1 MSQRRIFSK
10 FALFLCI
17 ISNVSLR
24 KICAGSTPN
33 YGRFAGLLNEETSK
47 EKPRYNCQGF
57 VWIPNE
63 HQIVISDFNFIPPQR
78 KENNVTFWIGPSKNT
93 GRVNDSEPSNNGI
106 YLKPVHLK
114 KRALHSTKSIVQYAK
129 KPKSPSETVLQEIL
143 ALSKVPKDKV
153 STAEYTAFTPSYE
166 NNIEQTDTEENNEP
180 IEIVKMEKGTLKT
193 LKITNP
199 PPVHSSIVEAS
210 VQVKELSKRKKRD
223 FDVNDIWKAVF
234 KLVDKGEQ
242 YQMMRQMISRN
253 NHNKNKEDVA
263 HTDVESLPSFK
274 KKELLLLNLPAE
286 KTIWDFSWF
295 SIYDHNAEK
304 SIATVYFPK
313 GPSWLVPKSKTLPG
327 FREYY
332 QKYSVTSSNIEIVD
346 EKTLLFHN
354 FSCQECPP
362 GTWIMAGD
370 AMLPNL
376 AGEILPTVNENGTY
390 ACDYLPDKL
399 KNVTI
404 KVKLPGLWEVS
415 DLTWISVFNVPH
427 KFSLSEVYVSHQDN
441 VPPVFNDDPVIALM
455 TSSNIGEGFLK
466 EIIKRIIEQLKSCK
480 IIESD
485 IVSKVFKYNKFV
497 TYILL
502 YAMSAVIYHKS
513 RKLKIWGGQG
523 LLTLYTGSFFPTFQ
537 QQLTFTL
544 LFCLVLFTVGAVK
557 FFCTVNSDQCILVH
571 GDANLSNMFDKSRF
585 SNIWFDRAFRQ
596 AKRCFEKSV
605 YPIGT
610 LFYADYVYA
619 ASLVSNWWKLAE
631 PRLNTSIA
639 VLGIAPLRFTTTS
652 TIISAV
658 TVSLLYSL
666 FPQSRMGHAVV
677 KRRLKSLMTTF
688 WRLVAARLT
697 DLTRPCRKMLTALP
711 EPEPWFGDFLGT
723 LPDPQKIGI
732 FGKVYAV
739 NSTCVQILNFTYN
752 GQAPDLFFWMDTET
766 IPSARGVKLSTFES
780 GDSMLT
786 PYYNKHVVLILPPNV
801 ALSDYKTF
809 GLWCQS
815 CTQDFGHIRIPD
827 GFTPPNPQFLT
838 HGLKATT
845 KGVRYNVGSGPI
857 LILDRR
863 TVKIYGLTFQGNRAP
878 DSFFFVGKG
887 SEPRR
892 NDGIKV
898 PIRGKDSPTDISNL
912 KELYNGEKDI
922 ILELPED
929 HDIYNI
935 DWISI
940 YCLRF
945 AVNFAF
951 VKIQAISDRI
961 PPYVPVPVQRSKIPE
976 FKREP
981 WTTVT
986 LLGKP
991 PRNNFTFQ
999 LGPPGGLRAYESWAK
1014 AKPGEFVWYVN
1025 GYMAPELWVQR
1036 GVTYKIRVE
1045 GGDDSV
1051 LERFFNPL
1059 YISDDP
1065 YGGYSKLTDDDR
1077 QQITVY
1083 AGLNKQNLPLDGS
1096 DTTEEKSYGRL
1107 CRFINRHPEIIPDR
1121 LDSFLEY
1128 RKNLVLRCLK
1138 NSPGI
1143 FYWTPDDR
1151 TPDVVYY
1158 QSYTNFNMGWKIIV
1172 TDEIPSDVPFTEQES
1187 YSYELLDSEDEQLY
1201 SQHRDP
1207 LLQGNAGIR
1216 PKRQC
1221 NGRSNEI
1228 SMLSHQAKR
1237 RPRVLFTQR
1246 QVQQLESRFKQQHYL
1261 TAFERDEM
1269 AKKLKLTS
1277 HQVKIWF
1284 QNRRYKFKRVR
1295 QDKTLELTVNFPKLH
1310 HSSLPL
1316 LLQPGEA
1323 YQTSKNPFDCR
1334 FLTSQT
1340 VSSHFLI
1347 SSALPHSCTTQCM
1360 PIQSSSF
1367 PWQQS

>member
-1 MSQRRIFSK
+1 M
-10 FALFLCI
+10 AMHCNL
-17 ISNVSLR
+17 IS
-24 KICAGSTPN
+24 C
-33 YGRFAGLLNEETSK
+33 F
-47 EKPRYNCQGF
+47 
-57 VWIPNE
+57 
-63 HQIVISDFNFIPPQR
+63 
-78 KENNVTFWIGPSKNT
+78 
-93 GRVNDSEPSNNGI
+93 
-106 YLKPVHLK
+106 
-114 KRALHSTKSIVQYAK
+114 
-129 KPKSPSETVLQEIL
+129 IL
-143 ALSKVPKDKV
+143 ATLTVH
-153 STAEYTAFTPSYE
+153 ATP
-166 NNIEQTDTEENNEP
+166 
-180 IEIVKMEKGTLKT
+180 
-193 LKITNP
+193 
-199 PPVHSSIVEAS
+199 
-210 VQVKELSKRKKRD
+210 
-223 FDVNDIWKAVF
+223 F
-234 KLVDKGEQ
+234 
-242 YQMMRQMISRN
+242 
-253 NHNKNKEDVA
+253 
-263 HTDVESLPSFK
+263 
-274 KKELLLLNLPAE
+274 
-286 KTIWDFSWF
+286 
-295 SIYDHNAEK
+295 
-304 SIATVYFPK
+304 
-313 GPSWLVPKSKTLPG
+313 
-327 FREYY
+327 
-332 QKYSVTSSNIEIVD
+332 
-346 EKTLLFHN
+346 
-354 FSCQECPP
+354 
-362 GTWIMAGD
+362 
-370 AMLPNL
+370 
-376 AGEILPTVNENGTY
+376 
-390 ACDYLPDKL
+390 
-399 KNVTI
+399 
-404 KVKLPGLWEVS
+404 
-415 DLTWISVFNVPH
+415 
-427 KFSLSEVYVSHQDN
+427 
-441 VPPVFNDDPVIALM
+441 
-455 TSSNIGEGFLK
+455 
-466 EIIKRIIEQLKSCK
+466 
-480 IIESD
+480 
-485 IVSKVFKYNKFV
+485 
-497 TYILL
+497 
-502 YAMSAVIYHKS
+502 
-513 RKLKIWGGQG
+513 
-523 LLTLYTGSFFPTFQ
+523 
-537 QQLTFTL
+537 
-544 LFCLVLFTVGAVK
+544 
-557 FFCTVNSDQCILVH
+557 
-571 GDANLSNMFDKSRF
+571 
-585 SNIWFDRAFRQ
+585 FDRAFRQ

-619 ASLVSNWWKLAE
+619 ASLVPNWWKLAE

-658 TVSLLYSL
+658 TLIPAESVDPASPFHCNNSSFIKPSYLLPASSLILQL
-666 FPQSRMGHAVV
+666 TFACLLLD
-677 KRRLKSLMTTF
+677 KRK
-688 WRLVAARLT
+688 
-697 DLTRPCRKMLTALP
+697 TRPGRHYIHLPIQPICCTTDFPFTPLGIFLVIIHLRMLLHPLLAQLLIILASFCNVLTALP

-766 IPSARGVKLSTFES
+766 IPSARG
-780 GDSMLT
+780 
-786 PYYNKHVVLILPPNV
+786 
-801 ALSDYKTF
+801 
-809 GLWCQS
+809 
-815 CTQDFGHIRIPD
+815 QDFGHIRIPD

-1083 AGLNKQNLPLDGS
+1083 AGLNKQNLPLDGN
-1096 DTTEEKSYGRL
+1096 GRL

-1151 TPDVVYY
+1151 TPDV
-1158 QSYTNFNMGWKIIV
+1158 SYTNFNMGWKIIV

>member
-1 MSQRRIFSK
+1 LPIAAKLTDAVLLRLWFSMAMHCNLIS
-10 FALFLCI
+10 FFILAALT
-17 ISNVSLR
+17 VH
-24 KICAGSTPN
+24 ATP
-33 YGRFAGLLNEETSK
+33 FVGL
-47 EKPRYNCQGF
+47 
-57 VWIPNE
+57 
-63 HQIVISDFNFIPPQR
+63 IVI
-78 KENNVTFWIGPSKNT
+78 
-93 GRVNDSEPSNNGI
+93 
-106 YLKPVHLK
+106 
-114 KRALHSTKSIVQYAK
+114 
-129 KPKSPSETVLQEIL
+129 
-143 ALSKVPKDKV
+143 
-153 STAEYTAFTPSYE
+153 
-166 NNIEQTDTEENNEP
+166 
-180 IEIVKMEKGTLKT
+180 
-193 LKITNP
+193 
-199 PPVHSSIVEAS
+199 
-210 VQVKELSKRKKRD
+210 
-223 FDVNDIWKAVF
+223 
-234 KLVDKGEQ
+234 
-242 YQMMRQMISRN
+242 
-253 NHNKNKEDVA
+253 
-263 HTDVESLPSFK
+263 
-274 KKELLLLNLPAE
+274 
-286 KTIWDFSWF
+286 
-295 SIYDHNAEK
+295 
-304 SIATVYFPK
+304 
-313 GPSWLVPKSKTLPG
+313 
-327 FREYY
+327 
-332 QKYSVTSSNIEIVD
+332 
-346 EKTLLFHN
+346 
-354 FSCQECPP
+354 
-362 GTWIMAGD
+362 
-370 AMLPNL
+370 
-376 AGEILPTVNENGTY
+376 
-390 ACDYLPDKL
+390 
-399 KNVTI
+399 
-404 KVKLPGLWEVS
+404 
-415 DLTWISVFNVPH
+415 
-427 KFSLSEVYVSHQDN
+427 
-441 VPPVFNDDPVIALM
+441 
-455 TSSNIGEGFLK
+455 
-466 EIIKRIIEQLKSCK
+466 
-480 IIESD
+480 
-485 IVSKVFKYNKFV
+485 
-497 TYILL
+497 
-502 YAMSAVIYHKS
+502 
-513 RKLKIWGGQG
+513 
-523 LLTLYTGSFFPTFQ
+523 
-537 QQLTFTL
+537 
-544 LFCLVLFTVGAVK
+544 
-557 FFCTVNSDQCILVH
+557 
-571 GDANLSNMFDKSRF
+571 
-585 SNIWFDRAFRQ
+585 
-596 AKRCFEKSV
+596 
-605 YPIGT
+605 
-610 LFYADYVYA
+610 
-619 ASLVSNWWKLAE
+619 VSNWDAFLCGL
-631 PRLNTSIA
+631 RLCRIVSSQLVEACRTTLEYIDCRPWN
-639 VLGIAPLRFTTTS
+639 RTTTLHNHAGNYFS
-652 TIISAV
+652 RHQSVEPASPFHCNSLLIKHLTFASSLILQQTFACLLLDKRKTRPGRHYIHLPIQPAAVEQIFHSHHFTIILVIIHLRMLLHPLLAQLLIIFA
-658 TVSLLYSL
+658 SLCN
-666 FPQSRMGHAVV
+666 V
-677 KRRLKSLMTTF
+677 
-688 WRLVAARLT
+688 
-697 DLTRPCRKMLTALP
+697 LTALP

-723 LPDPQKIGI
+723 LPDPQMIGI

-739 NSTCVQILNFTYN
+739 NSTCVQVLNFTYN
-752 GQAPDLFFWMDTET
+752 GQAPDLFFWMDIEAM
-766 IPSARGVKLSTFES
+766 PSARGVKLSTFES

-786 PYYNKHVVLILPPNV
+786 PYYNKHVVLILPPN
-801 ALSDYKTF
+801 
-809 GLWCQS
+809 
-815 CTQDFGHIRIPD
+815 QDFGHIRIPD

-887 SEPRR
+887 PEPRR

-961 PPYVPVPVQRSKIPE
+961 PPYVPVPVQRSKVPE

-1083 AGLNKQNLPLDGS
+1083 AGLNKQNLPLDGN
-1096 DTTEEKSYGRL
+1096 GRL

-1172 TDEIPSDVPFTEQES
+1172 TDEIPSDVPFTEHES

-1201 SQHRDP
+1201 SRHRDP

-1216 PKRQC
+1216 PKQQC

-1316 LLQPGEA
+1316 LLQAGET
-1323 YQTSKNPFDCR
+1323 YETSKNPFDCR

-1347 SSALPHSCTTQCM
+1347 SSPLPHSFTTQCM
-1360 PIQSSSF
+1360 PPQSSSF

>member
-1 MSQRRIFSK
+1 
-10 FALFLCI
+10 
-17 ISNVSLR
+17 
-24 KICAGSTPN
+24 
-33 YGRFAGLLNEETSK
+33 
-47 EKPRYNCQGF
+47 
-57 VWIPNE
+57 
-63 HQIVISDFNFIPPQR
+63 
-78 KENNVTFWIGPSKNT
+78 
-93 GRVNDSEPSNNGI
+93 
-106 YLKPVHLK
+106 
-114 KRALHSTKSIVQYAK
+114 
-129 KPKSPSETVLQEIL
+129 
-143 ALSKVPKDKV
+143 
-153 STAEYTAFTPSYE
+153 
-166 NNIEQTDTEENNEP
+166 
-180 IEIVKMEKGTLKT
+180 
-193 LKITNP
+193 
-199 PPVHSSIVEAS
+199 
-210 VQVKELSKRKKRD
+210 
-223 FDVNDIWKAVF
+223 
-234 KLVDKGEQ
+234 
-242 YQMMRQMISRN
+242 
-253 NHNKNKEDVA
+253 
-263 HTDVESLPSFK
+263 
-274 KKELLLLNLPAE
+274 
-286 KTIWDFSWF
+286 
-295 SIYDHNAEK
+295 
-304 SIATVYFPK
+304 
-313 GPSWLVPKSKTLPG
+313 
-327 FREYY
+327 
-332 QKYSVTSSNIEIVD
+332 
-346 EKTLLFHN
+346 
-354 FSCQECPP
+354 
-362 GTWIMAGD
+362 
-370 AMLPNL
+370 
-376 AGEILPTVNENGTY
+376 
-390 ACDYLPDKL
+390 
-399 KNVTI
+399 
-404 KVKLPGLWEVS
+404 
-415 DLTWISVFNVPH
+415 
-427 KFSLSEVYVSHQDN
+427 
-441 VPPVFNDDPVIALM
+441 
-455 TSSNIGEGFLK
+455 
-466 EIIKRIIEQLKSCK
+466 
-480 IIESD
+480 
-485 IVSKVFKYNKFV
+485 
-497 TYILL
+497 
-502 YAMSAVIYHKS
+502 
-513 RKLKIWGGQG
+513 
-523 LLTLYTGSFFPTFQ
+523 
-537 QQLTFTL
+537 
-544 LFCLVLFTVGAVK
+544 
-557 FFCTVNSDQCILVH
+557 
-571 GDANLSNMFDKSRF
+571 
-585 SNIWFDRAFRQ
+585 
-596 AKRCFEKSV
+596 
-605 YPIGT
+605 
-610 LFYADYVYA
+610 
-619 ASLVSNWWKLAE
+619 
-631 PRLNTSIA
+631 
-639 VLGIAPLRFTTTS
+639 
-652 TIISAV
+652 
-658 TVSLLYSL
+658 
-666 FPQSRMGHAVV
+666 MGHAVV

-697 DLTRPCRKMLTALP
+697 DLTRPCRKTCLLLDKRKTRPGRHYIHLPIQPICCSTDFPFTPLGIFLVIIHLRMLLHPLLAQLLIILASFCNVLTALP

-752 GQAPDLFFWMDTET
+752 GQ
-766 IPSARGVKLSTFES
+766 
-780 GDSMLT
+780 
-786 PYYNKHVVLILPPNV
+786 
-801 ALSDYKTF
+801 
-809 GLWCQS
+809 
-815 CTQDFGHIRIPD
+815 
-827 GFTPPNPQFLT
+827 
-838 HGLKATT
+838 
-845 KGVRYNVGSGPI
+845 
-857 LILDRR
+857 
-863 TVKIYGLTFQGNRAP
+863 AP

-1216 PKRQC
+1216 PSEQC
-1221 NGRSNEI
+1221 SI
-1228 SMLSHQAKR
+1228 LS
-1237 RPRVLFTQR
+1237 VIL
-1246 QVQQLESRFKQQHYL
+1246 
-1261 TAFERDEM
+1261 
-1269 AKKLKLTS
+1269 
-1277 HQVKIWF
+1277 
-1284 QNRRYKFKRVR
+1284 
-1295 QDKTLELTVNFPKLH
+1295 
-1310 HSSLPL
+1310 SSLVMIIGCKL
-1316 LLQPGEA
+1316 LL
-1323 YQTSKNPFDCR
+1323 
-1334 FLTSQT
+1334 L
-1340 VSSHFLI
+1340 
-1347 SSALPHSCTTQCM
+1347 
-1360 PIQSSSF
+1360 
-1367 PWQQS
+1367 

>member
-1 MSQRRIFSK
+1 M
-10 FALFLCI
+10 AMHCNL
-17 ISNVSLR
+17 IS
-24 KICAGSTPN
+24 C
-33 YGRFAGLLNEETSK
+33 F
-47 EKPRYNCQGF
+47 
-57 VWIPNE
+57 
-63 HQIVISDFNFIPPQR
+63 
-78 KENNVTFWIGPSKNT
+78 
-93 GRVNDSEPSNNGI
+93 
-106 YLKPVHLK
+106 
-114 KRALHSTKSIVQYAK
+114 
-129 KPKSPSETVLQEIL
+129 IL
-143 ALSKVPKDKV
+143 ATLTVH
-153 STAEYTAFTPSYE
+153 ATP
-166 NNIEQTDTEENNEP
+166 
-180 IEIVKMEKGTLKT
+180 
-193 LKITNP
+193 
-199 PPVHSSIVEAS
+199 
-210 VQVKELSKRKKRD
+210 
-223 FDVNDIWKAVF
+223 F
-234 KLVDKGEQ
+234 
-242 YQMMRQMISRN
+242 
-253 NHNKNKEDVA
+253 
-263 HTDVESLPSFK
+263 
-274 KKELLLLNLPAE
+274 
-286 KTIWDFSWF
+286 
-295 SIYDHNAEK
+295 
-304 SIATVYFPK
+304 
-313 GPSWLVPKSKTLPG
+313 
-327 FREYY
+327 
-332 QKYSVTSSNIEIVD
+332 
-346 EKTLLFHN
+346 
-354 FSCQECPP
+354 
-362 GTWIMAGD
+362 
-370 AMLPNL
+370 
-376 AGEILPTVNENGTY
+376 
-390 ACDYLPDKL
+390 
-399 KNVTI
+399 
-404 KVKLPGLWEVS
+404 
-415 DLTWISVFNVPH
+415 
-427 KFSLSEVYVSHQDN
+427 
-441 VPPVFNDDPVIALM
+441 
-455 TSSNIGEGFLK
+455 
-466 EIIKRIIEQLKSCK
+466 
-480 IIESD
+480 
-485 IVSKVFKYNKFV
+485 
-497 TYILL
+497 
-502 YAMSAVIYHKS
+502 
-513 RKLKIWGGQG
+513 
-523 LLTLYTGSFFPTFQ
+523 
-537 QQLTFTL
+537 
-544 LFCLVLFTVGAVK
+544 
-557 FFCTVNSDQCILVH
+557 
-571 GDANLSNMFDKSRF
+571 
-585 SNIWFDRAFRQ
+585 FDRAFRQ

-619 ASLVSNWWKLAE
+619 ASLVPNWWKLAE

-658 TVSLLYSL
+658 TLIPAESVDPASPFHCNNSSFIKPSYLLPASSLILQL
-666 FPQSRMGHAVV
+666 TFACLLLD
-677 KRRLKSLMTTF
+677 KRK
-688 WRLVAARLT
+688 
-697 DLTRPCRKMLTALP
+697 TRPGRHYIHLPIQPICCSTDFPFTPLGIFLVIIHLRMLLHPLLAQLLIILASFCNVLTALP

-1083 AGLNKQNLPLDGS
+1083 AGLNKQNLPLDGN
-1096 DTTEEKSYGRL
+1096 GRL

-1360 PIQSSSF
+1360 PIQ
-1367 PWQQS
+1367 